1 MILGSDK
8 VFFHFFKDFFERA
21 PVVVC
26 HAPPCFLSFYR
37 ISQRL
42 PRKKLKIFY
51 WCQPPRLRPNFTSG
65 ATKVDRA
72 LFMKYA
78 NRCRLR
84 AIHAPLGGLFFST
97 DCWQFRFI
105 AKTG

>member
-1 MILGSDK
+1 LRSDK

-21 PVVVC
+21 TVVVC
-26 HAPPCFLSFYR
+26 HAAPCFLSFYR

>member
-51 WCQPPRLRPNFTSG
+51 WCQPPRLRPNFISG
-65 ATKVDRA
+65 ATQ
-72 LFMKYA
+72 
-78 NRCRLR
+78 NRSCAFHEIRKEV
-84 AIHAPLGGLFFST
+84 H
-97 DCWQFRFI
+97 I
-105 AKTG
+105 ACHPCTPWRIIF

>member
-42 PRKKLKIFY
+42 PRKKLRNF
-51 WCQPPRLRPNFTSG
+51 CGRSAPVGCPNFISD
-65 ATKVDRA
+65 AMQSRSCAFHEIRKEV
-72 LFMKYA
+72 
-78 NRCRLR
+78 
-84 AIHAPLGGLFFST
+84 H
-97 DCWQFRFI
+97 I
-105 AKTG
+105 ACHSCAASRIIF